1 MQSRSSILDSLNENP
16 RVPVLIIGAGANGV
30 GVLWDL
36 AQQGVDVLLVERGDF
51 CSGTS
56 AASGR
61 VVHGG
66 IRYLENGEFRLV
78 REALGERNRLLTNAP
93 HCVVPLPVFMPAFSW
108 TKGLIHAARQF
119 FRLRSKPG
127 DRGALVLKLGFS
139 LYDAYSGKGA
149 LPAHRF
155 VARAAALRERPSM
168 TDAIKAAFVYYD
180 AKLLYPERLCIELLE
195 DAAAAH
201 PAGRALNYVSVV
213 DAFGDTVRLRDELTG
228 DMIAVHPKVVV
239 NATGAW
245 IDLTNSA
252 LRQPTQ
258 LIGGTRGSHLV
269 VDHPELHAL
278 CRDQMV
284 FFVNEDARIC
294 IFYPLE
300 QRVLIGTT
308 DIPDDEPDRAIISDA
323 EIDYLIAA
331 VKHMFPQIVLD
342 RSHIVYTF
350 SGVRPL
356 PRSDALTPGQVSRD
370 HSSPRIPPGS
380 GLAFP
385 IYSLVGGKWTSFRAF
400 AEQVTD
406 KVLGEIGHV
415 RLRSTARLAIGGGQR
430 YPHDTAAQTAWIAD
444 VAQDTKLEHERVA
457 VLFKRYG
464 TNARRV
470 ATFCAQGEDT
480 PLAHHPAY
488 SIREL
493 VYLATHERVEHL
505 DDLLFRR
512 TMIAM
517 LGEITLPLLDEV
529 VDIIAPALGWSEAR
543 GKQEVS
549 RVVTLLIEKHRTHL
563 NTTA

>member
-1 MQSRSSILDSLNENP
+1 MQSRAEIRNSLRDNP

-36 AQQGVDVLLVERGDF
+36 AQQGVDALLVERGDF

-127 DRGALVLKLGFS
+127 DRGAFVLKLGFS

-155 VARAAALRERPSM
+155 VSRAAALHERPTL
-168 TDAIKAAFVYYD
+168 TDAIKGAFVYYD
-180 AKLLYPERLCIELLE
+180 AKLLYPERLCIELLD

-201 PAGRALNYVSVV
+201 PAARALNYISVV
-213 DAFGDTVRLRDELTG
+213 DAFGDTVRLRDEQTG
-228 DMIAVHPKVVV
+228 ETIIVQPKVVV

-245 IDLTNSA
+245 IDLTNTV

-278 CRDQMV
+278 CRDQML

-308 DIPDDEPDRAIISDA
+308 DIPDNEPDRAVISDS

-331 VKHMFPQIVLD
+331 VRRLFPQVTLD

-356 PRSDALTPGQVSRD
+356 PRSSALTPGQVSRD
-370 HSSPRIPPGS
+370 HSAPRIPPGR

-406 KVLGEIGHV
+406 KVLAELGHA

-430 YPHDTAAQTAWIAD
+430 YPDDAAAQAAWIAD
-444 VAQDTKLEHERVA
+444 VAQDAKLEHERVA
-457 VLFKRYG
+457 LLFRRYG
-464 TNARRV
+464 TWARRV
-470 ATFCAQGEDT
+470 AIFCAQGDDA

-488 SIREL
+488 SVREL
-493 VYLATHERVEHL
+493 IYLVTHERVEHL

-517 LGEITLPLLDEV
+517 LGEVTLPLLDEV
-529 VDIIAPALGWSEAR
+529 VGIIASALGWSQAR
-543 GKQEVS
+543 SQEEIE
-549 RVVTLLIEKHRTHL
+549 RVVTILHEKHRVSIVT
-563 NTTA
+563 